1 MSRHYK
7 GYTVTKRKTGI
18 SSFQLKVTLKG
29 KSYYKTFHADEN
41 LSESKQFK
49 QAEEAAMRFRHEL
62 EGGIVTVVPTFK
74 EFSEEFIHMK
84 TVQGV
89 RPNTILFYKNIFVRL
104 NEEFGDLKLDEVT
117 PAKLN
122 YFYDKLVK
130 MSKNVS
136 DSCICKGD
144 SLKNYI
150 NLNHLGYQK
159 TAEKAGI
166 ARNVLYSMFKGK
178 KVSKK
183 SADKLCDSLNLKFD
197 DYFFLI
203 SNNATIKPK
212 FIKEHISVLHSFFQ
226 EAYKMRY
233 VPFNPVDASDVPN
246 ITMSHDINYYQ
257 PEEITHIFECL
268 DDEPLKWQVI
278 ISLFIITGCRRGEIV
293 GLTWDCVLWD
303 KNLLLI
309 DSQVLYNE
317 DDGLYEQE
325 GNKNIDEKFVQVDQ
339 VTMDLFKKYH
349 DELLQNYIDLG
360 LAEKDMAKFCFPQ
373 DSKPEKPMY
382 PTSINSHL
390 AKFSEKHGIR
400 KINPHAFRHSLA
412 SALIADGVDDYSV
425 ARQLGHKQV
434 STTRA
439 IYTHEIKKHQ
449 AEVADRIPM
458 IYKRTKE

>member
-1 MSRHYK
+1 MNRHYK
-7 GYTVTKRKTGI
+7 GYTVTKRASGN
-18 SSFQLKVTLKG
+18 FQIKVSMKG
-29 KSYYKTFHADEN
+29 KSYYKTFHGDKS
-41 LSESKQFK
+41 LSDSKQYK
-49 QAEEAAMRFRHEL
+49 QAEMAAMKFRSEL
-62 EGGIVTVVPTFK
+62 EGGITTIVPTFR
-74 EFSEEFIHMK
+74 EFSDEFIHMK
-84 TVQGV
+84 AVQGV
-89 RPNTILFYKNIFVRL
+89 RSNTILFYKNIFMRL
-104 NEEFGDLKLDEVT
+104 NEEFGDMKLNEVT

-122 YFYDKLVK
+122 YFYDKLVN

-144 SLKNYI
+144 FLKNYLTS
-150 NLNHLGYQK
+150 NKLGYQK

-166 ARNVLYSMFKGK
+166 ARNVLYNMLKGT
-178 KVSKK
+178 KVSKT
-183 SADKLCDSLNLKFD
+183 SADKICEALNLRFD
-197 DYFFLI
+197 DYFFLV
-203 SNNATIKPK
+203 SNNSTIKPK
-212 FIKEHISVLHSFFQ
+212 FIKEHISVLHSMFK

-233 VPFNPVDASDVPN
+233 VSFNPVDASDVPN
-246 ITMSHDINYYQ
+246 ISMSHDINYYQ
-257 PEEITHIFECL
+257 PDEITHIFECL
-268 DDEPLKWQVI
+268 NDEPLKWQVI

-293 GLTWDCVLWD
+293 GLTWDSVLW
-303 KNLLLI
+303 NQNMLHI

-325 GNKNIDEKFVQVDQ
+325 GNKNIDEKYVQVDQ
-339 VTMDLFKKYH
+339 VTMDMFKQYH

-360 LAEKDMAKFCFPQ
+360 LTECDMAKFCFPQ

-400 KINPHAFRHSLA
+400 RINPHAFRHSLA
-412 SALIADGVDDYSV
+412 SALIADGVDEYSV

-449 AEVADRIPM
+449 AEVAERIPV
-458 IYKRTKE
+458 IYKRTKS